1 MTPICSCFF
10 TVSRER
16 STDPSTTSLSQCLER
31 KAFSEVGTDIFRLC
45 EPKICGCQGAENE
58 KQLVLYIKR
67 LYRLPDF
74 LLLEKVAM
82 TSSSSASEGSDLV
95 FNYHHQTNGTGDERP
110 GGGGGGSRVTTSRA
124 DSSSTPACRLPH
136 FTQPFMGAAE
146 LSDDELSDLPSCAY
160 AARNTSQQ
168 QLHYLGMA
176 DSEGSS
182 ELVGG
187 GDEAFYPSG
196 SPYRI
201 QRHAANIRER
211 KRMLRSASSPRPPA
225 PAPHPT
231 EKPPVK
237 ISINS
242 AFDELR
248 VHVPTFPYEK
258 RLSKIDTLRL
268 AIAYIALLREV
279 LTADY
284 DPLTYVEK
292 CLRGEIKAAER
303 AEWNTSDLTARL
315 SWINW
320 ENLGVN
326 PNRRSVLTTLNLTAD
341 NLNN

>member
-1 MTPICSCFF
+1 
-10 TVSRER
+10 
-16 STDPSTTSLSQCLER
+16 
-31 KAFSEVGTDIFRLC
+31 
-45 EPKICGCQGAENE
+45 
-58 KQLVLYIKR
+58 
-67 LYRLPDF
+67 
-74 LLLEKVAM
+74 M
-82 TSSSSASEGSDLV
+82 TSGGESTAFGAYDDLARSA
-95 FNYHHQTNGTGDERP
+95 
-110 GGGGGGSRVTTSRA
+110 RVTTSRA
-124 DSSSTPACRLPH
+124 DSSSSAASPPSCSLH
-136 FTQPFMGAAE
+136 HHHHLGGFLGSAE
-146 LSDDELSDLPSCAY
+146 LSDDELGDLPSCAY
-160 AARNTSQQ
+160 AGRGAGAGGVQ
-168 QLHYLGMA
+168 QLQYLGVSDDQGGELGGSAA
-176 DSEGSS
+176 DGTE
-182 ELVGG
+182 
-187 GDEAFYPSG
+187 FYPSG

-211 KRMLRSASSPRPPA
+211 KRMLS
-225 PAPHPT
+225 
-231 EKPPVK
+231 
-237 ISINS
+237 SINS

-326 PNRRSVLTTLNLTAD
+326 PNRRSVLTTLTLTAD
-341 NLNN
+341 NMNN

>member
-1 MTPICSCFF
+1 MS
-10 TVSRER
+10 VSN
-16 STDPSTTSLSQCLER
+16 
-31 KAFSEVGTDIFRLC
+31 VGD
-45 EPKICGCQGAENE
+45 A
-58 KQLVLYIKR
+58 
-67 LYRLPDF
+67 
-74 LLLEKVAM
+74 
-82 TSSSSASEGSDLV
+82 SDLV
-95 FNYHHQTNGTGDERP
+95 FNFHHQPPSEDLVTR
-110 GGGGGGSRVTTSRA
+110 GGSRVTTSRA
-124 DSSSTPACRLPH
+124 DSSSSSSLSPPSCNLHQHQHHGGNKMAPQQYCQGSMAAHHPPPTLTASSSSAG
-136 FTQPFMGAAE
+136 FMASTND

-160 AARNTSQQ
+160 ASRSTSGSSQQ
-168 QLHYLGMA
+168 VHYLGMT
-176 DSEGSS
+176 DDHQNSLEGG
-182 ELVGG
+182 EEG
-187 GDEAFYPSG
+187 FYPSG
-196 SPYRI
+196 SPYRV

-211 KRMLRSASSPRPPA
+211 KRMLRSAPT
-225 PAPHPT
+225 PHP
-231 EKPPVK
+231 PPTVK
-237 ISINS
+237 IPHPRTSDRTALLARANSPLASACHCIHLHVLGSCSPCSINS

-326 PNRRSVLTTLNLTAD
+326 PNRRSVLTTLTLTAD
-341 NLNN
+341 NMN

>member
-1 MTPICSCFF
+1 
-10 TVSRER
+10 
-16 STDPSTTSLSQCLER
+16 
-31 KAFSEVGTDIFRLC
+31 
-45 EPKICGCQGAENE
+45 
-58 KQLVLYIKR
+58 
-67 LYRLPDF
+67 
-74 LLLEKVAM
+74 
-82 TSSSSASEGSDLV
+82 SSAGESNVYGAYDDLTR
-95 FNYHHQTNGTGDERP
+95 N
-110 GGGGGGSRVTTSRA
+110 SRVTTSRA
-124 DSSSTPACRLPH
+124 DSSSSASPPSCSLH
-136 FTQPFMGAAE
+136 HHHHHLGGFLGASTTAE
-146 LSDDELSDLPSCAY
+146 LSDDELGDLPSCAY
-160 AARNTSQQ
+160 AGRNTGSGVQ
-168 QLHYLGMA
+168 QLQYLGVSGQLKNANKDDQARSLLCSCNKNKEGNCKIESDRIRCHSPNFQASRRHPRNGGM
-176 DSEGSS
+176 DEETKGKVEDLCTTNGRRSECTSSKVNSSEGNEQASD
-182 ELVGG
+182 LGG
-187 GDEAFYPSG
+187 SAADGTEYYPSG

-211 KRMLRSASSPRPPA
+211 KRMLRSAPAPRPPA
-225 PAPHPT
+225 PHT
-231 EKPPVK
+231 HERPPVK

-326 PNRRSVLTTLNLTAD
+326 PNRRSVLTTLTLTAD
-341 NLNN
+341 NMNN

>member
-1 MTPICSCFF
+1 IHILMWAPRPTLFSNYVGYLSNICFYVTVAASNFVWGYF
-10 TVSRER
+10 THLHAYNNVWSRNNGVQQIQYLGVSDE
-16 STDPSTTSLSQCLER
+16 
-31 KAFSEVGTDIFRLC
+31 
-45 EPKICGCQGAENE
+45 QGGD
-58 KQLVLYIKR
+58 LG
-67 LYRLPDF
+67 
-74 LLLEKVAM
+74 
-82 TSSSSASEGSDLV
+82 SSSGA
-95 FNYHHQTNGTGDERP
+95 GDGNE
-110 GGGGGGSRVTTSRA
+110 
-124 DSSSTPACRLPH
+124 
-136 FTQPFMGAAE
+136 
-146 LSDDELSDLPSCAY
+146 
-160 AARNTSQQ
+160 
-168 QLHYLGMA
+168 
-176 DSEGSS
+176 
-182 ELVGG
+182 
-187 GDEAFYPSG
+187 FYPSG

-211 KRMLRSASSPRPPA
+211 KRMLRSGPEPP
-225 PAPHPT
+225 HT
-231 EKPPVK
+231 K

-279 LTADY
+279 LTAEY

-326 PNRRSVLTTLNLTAD
+326 PNRRSVLTTLTLTAD
-341 NLNN
+341 NMNN